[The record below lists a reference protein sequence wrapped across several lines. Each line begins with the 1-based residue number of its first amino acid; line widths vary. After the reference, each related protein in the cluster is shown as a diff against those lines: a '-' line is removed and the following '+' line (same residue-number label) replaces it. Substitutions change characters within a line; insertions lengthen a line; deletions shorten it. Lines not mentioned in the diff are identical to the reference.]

1 MDAPPGGPGVSLDDA
16 FERILASLY
25 RAARD
30 DAHWPAASALIDEAV
45 GTRGSSL
52 MVGEGSGEDGDEVRM
67 YYARALERGEDRADL
82 AREYLEVYYPHDEA
96 PARLRFH
103 PEGRLVYGPDLYTE
117 EELKTSFAYNEGWRR
132 GGIDKG
138 LAVRLEEPD
147 GLRTAWSI
155 GNPVDG
161 DGWQSDR
168 LRLLER
174 LLPHVRHFVAMR
186 QALAAADA
194 LGSGLSGLLENDRI
208 GVVQLDR
215 GGRVLAANAPAL
227 AILRQGDG
235 LIDRDGA
242 LDAWLPADRS
252 RLQRLLARALP
263 DLWGEVPAGGSMTV
277 QRSSGRSRLAL
288 HVSPVGGGEADFG
301 ARRVAALVLAVDPA
315 RRARIQP
322 ARVSTML
329 GLSPSEGRMSAL
341 LAEGLKVREIAE
353 ATQWSED
360 YVRWLTKQVY
370 RKLGVSGQVELVR
383 QVLAV
388 DPLPWR

>member
-1 MDAPPGGPGVSLDDA
+1 M
-16 FERILASLY
+16 
-25 RAARD
+25 
-30 DAHWPAASALIDEAV
+30 
-45 GTRGSSL
+45 
-52 MVGEGSGEDGDEVRM
+52 
-67 YYARALERGEDRADL
+67 
-82 AREYLEVYYPHDEA
+82 
-96 PARLRFH
+96 
-103 PEGRLVYGPDLYTE
+103 
-117 EELKTSFAYNEGWRR
+117 
-132 GGIDKG
+132 
-138 LAVRLEEPD
+138 
-147 GLRTAWSI
+147 
-155 GNPVDG
+155 
-161 DGWQSDR
+161 
-168 LRLLER
+168 
-174 LLPHVRHFVAMR
+174 
-186 QALAAADA
+186 
-194 LGSGLSGLLENDRI
+194 
-208 GVVQLDR
+208 VQLDR

-227 AILRQGDG
+227 AILRRGDG

-263 DLWGEVPAGGSMTV
+263 DLWGEAPGGGSMTV

-322 ARVSTML
+322 ARVAAAL

-341 LAEGLKVREIAE
+341 LAEGLKVREIAA
-353 ATQWSED
+353 ATDWSED

-383 QVLAV
+383 QVLAL